1 MVLYPNE
8 YFENIK
14 DISFEFLKKHDI
26 HAIILDMD
34 NTLIDYDL
42 NLLEGAKEWCDDLR
56 KKGIKLLI
64 VSNSNKK
71 EKIEKVSN
79 KLELDYIL
87 FAMKPLKKGYKKA
100 INKLKENPQN
110 IAAVGD
116 QIFTDVIGANRN
128 KIFSILVEPLNKKDI
143 FVTVLKRPLEK
154 YVLKKY
160 KEKRNK

>member
-14 DISFEFLKKHDI
+14 DISFEFLEKHDI

-42 NLLEGAKEWCDDLR
+42 NLLEGVKEWCDNLR

-64 VSNSNKK
+64 MSNSNKK
-71 EKIEKVSN
+71 DKIERVS
-79 KLELDYIL
+79 KELELDYIP

-100 INKLKENPQN
+100 IKKLKEKPKN
-110 IAAVGD
+110 IVAVGD

-128 KIFSILVEPLNKKDI
+128 EIFSILVEPLNKKDI

-154 YVLKKY
+154 YILKKY